1 MKTEEAGEK
10 RSGGG
15 STRVGYSE
23 TVSSRGLMVAEAPH

>member
-1 MKTEEAGEK
+1 MKTEEGREK

-15 STRVGYSE
+15 STRVGHPE